1 MAFTPEDGT
10 GLANANS
17 YATVA
22 EVTAYLTDRNRQE
35 AWEDLDQEV
44 QEAALVAATDY
55 VESVF
60 GPYFKGWP
68 ENPTDG
74 VIQALHFPAT
84 GVEDRYCNVITGV
97 PTKLVAALS
106 EYADRIAVG
115 GKILAPDPVYD
126 DTTDPRIK
134 RKKEKVG
141 PIEEETEYHGSDT
154 FAGFGPAL
162 KRFPAADRLL
172 RDLVTEMPSGKSKSV
187 IRN

>member
-10 GLANANS
+10 GLADANS

-60 GPYFKGWP
+60 GRCFKGWP

-74 VIQALHFPAT
+74 VTQALHFPAT
-84 GVEDRYCNVITGV
+84 GVYDRYCNEITGV
-97 PTKLVAALS
+97 PTKLKQAIA
-106 EYADRIAVG
+106 EYADRIAVQ
-115 GKILAPDPVYD
+115 GKTLAPDPVYD
-126 DTTDPRIK
+126 DTADPRIK
-134 RKKEKVG
+134 RKREKVG
-141 PIEEETEYHGSDT
+141 PIEEETEFHGSNT

-172 RDLVTEMPSGKSKSV
+172 RDLVTKMPSGRSKTV

>member
-1 MAFTPEDGT
+1 MAFTPEDDT
-10 GLANANS
+10 GLAGANS
-17 YATVA
+17 YATIA
-22 EVTAYLTDRNRQE
+22 EVTAYLTDRNRHE

-44 QEAALVAATDY
+44 QEAALVASTDY
-55 VESVF
+55 VETVF

-68 ENPTDG
+68 ENPTTG
-74 VIQALHFPAT
+74 VTQALHFPA
-84 GVEDRYCNVITGV
+84 VDIYDRYGNLIEGV
-97 PTKLVAALS
+97 PTKLKYALA

-115 GKILAPDPVYD
+115 GKTLAPDPVHD
-126 DTTDPRIK
+126 DTADGRIK

-154 FAGFGPAL
+154 FMGFGPAL

-172 RDLVTEMPSGKSKSV
+172 ADLVSRMPSGKSKSV

>member
-10 GLANANS
+10 GLATANS

-60 GPYFKGWP
+60 GPCFKGWP
-68 ENPTDG
+68 EFSD
-74 VIQALHFPAT
+74 VQALHFPAT
-84 GVEDRYCNVITGV
+84 GVQDRYCNTITGV
-97 PTKLVAALS
+97 PAKLKAALA

-115 GKILAPDPVYD
+115 GKTLAPDPVYND
-126 DTTDPRIK
+126 AADPTIK

-141 PIEEETEYHGSDT
+141 PIEEETEYHGADT

-172 RDLVTEMPSGKSKSV
+172 RDLVTKMPSGKSKSV

>member
-60 GPYFKGWP
+60 GPCFKGWP
-68 ENPTDG
+68 EFEG
-74 VIQALHFPAT
+74 QALHFPAT
-84 GVEDRYCNVITGV
+84 GVQDRYCNEITGV
-97 PTKLVAALS
+97 PAKLVAAMA
-106 EYADRIAVG
+106 EYADRIAVQ
-115 GKILAPDPVYD
+115 GKTLAPDPVYD
-126 DTTDPRIK
+126 DAADPRIK
-134 RKKEKVG
+134 RKREKVG

-154 FAGFGPAL
+154 FMGFTGPAL

-172 RDLVTEMPSGKSKSV
+172 RDLVTKMPSGRSKTV